1 MSIYPISVTVKSM
14 PSQNMSSIKKNV
26 PSAWY
31 PTMDSFIAK
40 GKNAEIWDKNNNRYL
55 DFVGG
60 YAVLNTGHLNPRV
73 VRRVKKQLNDYS
85 HSCFAF
91 APHENAVELCDQINK
106 RYPINQ
112 KTKTFLVN
120 SGAEAVENAIKI
132 ARYATG
138 REKII
143 AFKGGFHGRTYLAM
157 GLTGKEKPYKEGFG
171 PFPKFISHIDFPYDY
186 RGISDDKVIKQLQ
199 NLISK
204 KIDPNDIAAIVV
216 EIQLGEGGYIPASN
230 GFLKKLRE
238 ITKKHN
244 ILLIF
249 DEVQTGF
256 GRTGEMFGAT
266 KVNVEPD
273 MVTLAKGIG
282 GGFPLAAVVGKSK
295 IMDSVHD
302 AGIGSTF
309 GASPI
314 SCAAAL
320 GVLELQIAQLLC
332 TARCRGELP
341 DTVQL
346 CRGAEEKLAAAEA
359 KTEAA
364 QKLATA
370 EANEAAVA
378 RMAKLEE
385 QIRQLE
391 QENREYRRQL
401 REQAQD
407 EKFDR
412 IKGKSGGSSSSSYRS
427 TIVDSGTT
435 FMF

>member
-1 MSIYPISVTVKSM
+1 MSIYRISVTVKSM
-14 PSQNMSSIKKNV
+14 PQNMNSIKRNV

-40 GKNAEIWDKNNNRYL
+40 GKNAEIWDKNNKRYL

-73 VRRVKKQLNDYS
+73 VRKVKNQLNDYS

-91 APHENAVELCDQINK
+91 APHENAVELCEQINK
-106 RYPINQ
+106 RYPIKE

-132 ARYATG
+132 AKYATG

-171 PFPKFISHIDFPYDY
+171 PFPKFISHIDFPYEY
-186 RGISDDKVIKQLQ
+186 RNISDEKVLNQLE
-199 NLISK
+199 NLLAK
-204 KIDPNDIAAIVV
+204 KINPKNVAAIVV
-216 EIQLGEGGYIPASN
+216 EIQLGEGGYIPASES
-230 GFLKKLRE
+230 FLAKLRT
-238 ITKKHN
+238 ITNKHK

-266 KVNVEPD
+266 KVRVEPD

-282 GGFPLAAVVGKSK
+282 GGFPLAAVVGKAQ

-320 GVLELQIAQLLC
+320 GVLDVFDNDNLLDKVKKQETIMTKSLESMKNSFEFVGDVRGYGIMKGVEIVEDKKSKVPSKELASKIINNSKKNGLLLVNC
-332 TARCRGELP
+332 GKEGNVIRFMGPLTTPLKQVKEAMEMFN
-341 DTVQL
+341 
-346 CRGAEEKLAAAEA
+346 GALEK
-359 KTEAA
+359 
-364 QKLATA
+364 
-370 EANEAAVA
+370 
-378 RMAKLEE
+378 
-385 QIRQLE
+385 I
-391 QENREYRRQL
+391 
-401 REQAQD
+401 
-407 EKFDR
+407 
-412 IKGKSGGSSSSSYRS
+412 
-427 TIVDSGTT
+427 
-435 FMF
+435 